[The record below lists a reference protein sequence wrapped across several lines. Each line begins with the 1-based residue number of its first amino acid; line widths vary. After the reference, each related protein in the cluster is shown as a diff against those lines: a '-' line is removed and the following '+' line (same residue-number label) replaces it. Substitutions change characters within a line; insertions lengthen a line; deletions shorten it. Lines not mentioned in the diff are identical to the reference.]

1 MFYKPNLLAPSAE
14 GPATTY
20 QRVEATEA
28 GFRAFLGSIHA
39 KPSPRRFVE
48 PHRDPPPKR
57 DQRCFSEADL
67 EAFFRSLSP
76 QLIPAALAQGEPLHH
91 AWQRFWS
98 AKSDSRAVFYARY
111 IESHGKHEAQELDL
125 SELVALDHALTKAM
139 LALDRRGL
147 RSFIGRRGVDLFDL
161 CIALWTSHAQRWFEL
176 AEAPAVVV
184 AARALL
190 SAADTDAVDHQRSVA
205 ERLGGEHR
213 TLPPLTGHKSP
224 AKSWVAAFSKAHEHD
239 R

>member
-28 GFRAFLGSIHA
+28 GFRAFLGNIHG

-48 PHRDPPPKR
+48 PRRDPPPKR
-57 DQRCFSEADL
+57 DQRLFSEADL
-67 EAFFRSLSP
+67 EAFFHSLNP
-76 QLIPAALAQGEPLHH
+76 QLVPASLAHDETLRR
-91 AWQRFWS
+91 AWQHFW
-98 AKSDSRAVFYARY
+98 ATKTDCRAVFYARY
-111 IESHGKHEAQELDL
+111 IEAHGKHESQELDL

-139 LALDRRGL
+139 LALDHRSL
-147 RSFIGRRGVDLFDL
+147 RSFIGRRGVDVIDL
-161 CIALWTSHAQRWFEL
+161 CFALWSSHAQRWFEL
-176 AEAPAVVV
+176 AEAPAVLLAV
-184 AARALL
+184 RALL
-190 SAADTDAVDHQRSVA
+190 SAGDTDAVDHQRSMA

-213 TLPPLTGHKSP
+213 ALPLGAGHHSP